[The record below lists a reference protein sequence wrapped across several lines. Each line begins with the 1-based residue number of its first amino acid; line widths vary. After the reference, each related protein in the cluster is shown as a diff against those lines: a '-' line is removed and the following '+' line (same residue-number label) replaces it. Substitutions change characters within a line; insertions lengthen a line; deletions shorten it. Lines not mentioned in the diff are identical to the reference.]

1 MFDARRHA
9 APLPSG
15 MSEPPPDR
23 GVTPMSRVS
32 SVRTPRWSVRHRE
45 RGLAGGSLL
54 LLLFLYA
61 PVFASGFAGRPHF
74 WVWSE
79 LHINYAAGFVR
90 RGLLGEIAYRVQGL
104 TGLS

>member
-1 MFDARRHA
+1 
-9 APLPSG
+9 
-15 MSEPPPDR
+15 
-23 GVTPMSRVS
+23 MSRVS

-90 RGLLGEIAYRVQGL
+90 RNSLKPRAAPAKTSAPVTNGCIEAFV
-104 TGLS
+104 